1 MPAFGFLPLLQAAEE
16 APKGP
21 FAINPGVSI
30 WTLVVFLLL
39 LGALAKWAWPAILK
53 AVEERE
59 KRIQAQIEAAE
70 KANRDAQ
77 RVLEE
82 YQEKLAAAKSE
93 AQGLIA
99 AGRQAGEKVREEIV
113 ARARAEH
120 EELIARARREIGA
133 EREKALADLRREA
146 VELSL
151 AAAGKVIERNLDSEA
166 DRRLVQEY
174 LSRLHAGQS

>member
-1 MPAFGFLPLLQAAEE
+1 MPALSLLLQAAEE

-21 FAINPGVSI
+21 FALTPGVSF
-30 WTLVVFLLL
+30 WTLVIFLILL
-39 LGALAKWAWPAILK
+39 VVLAKTAWPAILK

-59 KRIQAQIEAAE
+59 KKIQAEIEQAHE
-70 KANRDAQ
+70 ANREAQ
-77 RVLEE
+77 RVLAE
-82 YQEKLAAAKSE
+82 YQQKLAAARSE
-93 AQGLIA
+93 AQDLLA
-99 AGRQAGEKVREEIV
+99 AGRQAAEKVREEIV

-120 EELIARARREIGA
+120 EELIGRARREIVA

-166 DRRLVQEY
+166 DRRLVQQY
-174 LSRLHAGQS
+174 LNSLRTTQS

>member
-1 MPAFGFLPLLQAAEE
+1 MPALSLLLVAAEE

-21 FAINPGVSI
+21 FALTPGVSL
-30 WTLVVFLLL
+30 WTLVVFLILL
-39 LGALAKWAWPAILK
+39 VVLGKTAWPAILR

-59 KRIQAQIEAAE
+59 KRIQAQIEQAE
-70 KANRDAQ
+70 QANQEAQ
-77 RVLEE
+77 RVLAE
-82 YQEKLAAAKSE
+82 YQQKLAAAKGE
-93 AQGLIA
+93 AQELLA
-99 AGRQAGEKVREEIV
+99 AGRQAGVKVREEIV

-120 EELIARARREIGA
+120 EELINRGRREIVA

-151 AAAGKVIERNLDSEA
+151 AAAGKVIERNLDTQA

-174 LSRLHAGQS
+174 LNGLRSTKA